1 MGKPEIVLPAMSRDG
16 LYQLPVF
23 LFVASIANTVFLYVA
38 ARDHV
43 SNLDSGTRSRTA
55 ALLGLSAAEF
65 IWVVPCFLQCLA
77 TLISN
82 GGPHWWVAADHDTG
96 CGIMGFYS
104 IFASVSSQL
113 FCTQLAFITHTVL
126 VRKSTVESKHV
137 VYGSA
142 ASFVIAF
149 LISLLPVM
157 GVGSFKYSGEGFC
170 YIDWSNAGQVV
181 CMEVVTYPAFFAVCY
196 WFGSCALYVEPAEEE
211 SCVSERPLVRV
222 PPRYWWWFLLLAYV
236 SAWVLWL
243 PAIFIGLDS
252 SQEYPAMFP
261 AGYMIAGGALG
272 HAQALLN
279 PFFYGV
285 KWRTWFNPK
294 KPASALVEG
303 SDAKLSAVLPG
314 NEAGDENI

>member
-1 MGKPEIVLPAMSRDG
+1 MSRDG

-181 CMEVVTYPAFFAVCY
+181 MMELVTVPALLATTYFFA
-196 WFGSCALYVEPAEEE
+196 SCALCSFRDTRDGCNREPAH
-211 SCVSERPLVRV
+211 PA
-222 PPRYWWWFLLLAYV
+222 PWWWWCIFALAYAT
-236 SAWVLWL
+236 AWILWI
-243 PAIFIGLDS
+243 PAAFIAAGSD
-252 SQEYPAMFP
+252 ETYPGMFP
-261 AGYMIAGGALG
+261 KGYMLAGAVLG
-272 HAQALLN
+272 HMQALIN
-279 PFFYGV
+279 PALYGL
-285 KWRTWFNPK
+285 KWRSWFIVSP
-294 KPASALVEG
+294 PEVQV
-303 SDAKLSAVLPG
+303 AKLDQGSKLEYGAASDHV
-314 NEAGDENI
+314 